1 DDTYGW
7 EFEQNVTF
15 YKPYNKSLPTKQA
28 RLLTLWDF
36 LGIPHK
42 EKKQL
47 SGSCLP
53 IIGFEVDP
61 NGMSISLP
69 QQSKEDLVTFVQ
81 HFVDSPSRRRKLGEY
96 QSLAGWMN
104 WSFNVF
110 PLLRPSLSNVYD
122 KMKGK
127 TNANAS
133 IYLNEA
139 VKDDLR
145 WFIKHI
151 TNANG
156 VLLFEGMDWDPLLET
171 NMTIFCDACLDGVA
185 FWIPELL
192 LGFYAPISSSQT
204 TIRPIFFYESL
215 AVVSAVKWFCMTARS
230 DESLKQNLRLTV
242 FTDSSNTVDIFST
255 LRALPDYNGLL
266 RFVVDEL
273 IAASVDIRVLHV
285 PGEQNAV
292 ADAISRHD
300 FDRAKQLAPGLSIEF
315 FQPPRVTLGAPQL

>member
-1 DDTYGW
+1 MGLVIWIATFVKLLDDIFDYVDDSYGW

-15 YKPYNKSLPTKQA
+15 YKPYSKSLPTKQA

-47 SGSCLP
+47 SGSRLP

-61 NGMSISLP
+61 NGMSITLP
-69 QQSKEDLVTFVQ
+69 PQSKEDLVTFVQ
-81 HFVDSPSRRRKLGEY
+81 LFVDSPSRRRKLGEY

-156 VLLFEGMDWDPLLET
+156 VLLFEGMDWNPFLE
-171 NMTIFCDACLDGVA
+171 
-185 FWIPELL
+185 
-192 LGFYAPISSSQT
+192 
-204 TIRPIFFYESL
+204 
-215 AVVSAVKWFCMTARS
+215 
-230 DESLKQNLRLTV
+230 
-242 FTDSSNTVDIFST
+242 
-255 LRALPDYNGLL
+255 
-266 RFVVDEL
+266 
-273 IAASVDIRVLHV
+273 
-285 PGEQNAV
+285 
-292 ADAISRHD
+292 
-300 FDRAKQLAPGLSIEF
+300 
-315 FQPPRVTLGAPQL
+315 